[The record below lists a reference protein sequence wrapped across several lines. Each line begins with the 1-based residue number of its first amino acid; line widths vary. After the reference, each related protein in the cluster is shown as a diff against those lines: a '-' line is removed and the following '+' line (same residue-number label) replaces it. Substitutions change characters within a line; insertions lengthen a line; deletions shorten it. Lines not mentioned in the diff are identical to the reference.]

1 MKFENVSI
9 ASVRHLDAPHR
20 ITSAEL
26 DEQLMPAL
34 ERLDIP
40 PGMFE
45 SVTGITARRF
55 WDVGVQPSE
64 VASEA
69 AERAIEEAGINRDRI
84 GIVINTSVCR
94 DYIEPSVACLVHGNL
109 QLGEHCVN
117 FDVGNACLGFLN
129 GMDIVGNMIERREI
143 EYGIVVNGEGSR
155 FIIETTIERM
165 RQESCDEKM
174 FREQFAAL
182 TLGSGAVAMVLTH
195 AGLAPDA
202 PRYLGGVKLAATQ
215 HNRLCIGQVDE
226 MQTHT
231 KKLLLAGL
239 EVSAK
244 AWSVGQKYLGWS
256 SDDVDEFAMHQ
267 ISKVHSAQLAETLCI
282 DTEKCHLIFPE
293 FGNIGPAGVPT
304 VLSQALDAGRIAK
317 GDKVLLGGIGS
328 GINCVAAGV
337 LW

>member
-26 DEQLMPAL
+26 DEQLRPTM
-34 ERLDIP
+34 ERLIIP
-40 PGMFE
+40 PGMLE
-45 SVTGITARRF
+45 AVAGITARRF
-55 WDVGVQPSE
+55 WDAGAQPSE

-69 AERAIEEAGINRDRI
+69 AEIAIEEAGINRDRI
-84 GIVINTSVCR
+84 GIVVNTSVCR

-109 QLGEHCVN
+109 QLGEHCIN

-143 EYGIVVNGEGSR
+143 EYGLVVDGEGSR
-155 FIIETTIERM
+155 HIIETTIERM
-165 RQESCDEKM
+165 LEESCDEET

-195 AGLAPDA
+195 ADLAPDA
-202 PRYLGGVKLAATQ
+202 PRYLGGVKVAATQ
-215 HNRLCIGQVDE
+215 HNRLCVGQVDE
-226 MQTHT
+226 MKTHT
-231 KKLLLAGL
+231 RKLLLAGL

-256 SDDVDEFAMHQ
+256 SGDVDEFAMHQ
-267 ISKVHSAQLAETLCI
+267 ISKVHSTQLIETLGV
-282 DTEKCHLIFPE
+282 DPSKCHIIFPE
-293 FGNIGPAGVPT
+293 YGNIGPAGVPT
-304 VLSQALDAGRIAK
+304 VLSKALDAGRLEK
-317 GDKVLLGGIGS
+317 GDKILLGGIGS
-328 GINCVAAGV
+328 GINCMAAGIV
-337 LW
+337 W